1 MVLAGD
7 FNSVINSLDATGA
20 THYSKTLHKLIHTL
34 ELQDAWDVHTAPRGF
49 THYTANAASRID
61 RIYIT
66 KHLLEQ
72 KQCVRKVAAPF
83 TDHMAVILHLKTDL
97 PLTTWGR
104 GYWKLNM
111 ATVRDPATFETL
123 KTKWTLWQRQR
134 SQYNDIL
141 TWWTRFIKKQIKRY
155 YTSIGTARRR
165 DREQLEN
172 FYFSALY
179 DVMKSDLPPGRMY
192 DTINDLRRK
201 INNLQNS
208 DTGKFFSTSPEQ
220 ALQTD
225 EHPTL
230 YHIIRLQ
237 KRKQSRHIG
246 SIRDARN
253 ELHTTQA
260 EISRTFLED
269 LTHRFET
276 HNPDEA
282 AKNHILEHITR
293 RITDIDNIA
302 LLQPITK
309 EELRTAVHNSPTN
322 KSPGID
328 GISSDLYR
336 HTWPLLHTD
345 LLAVLNTMF
354 TECRTAP
361 QQTAGIIVN
370 IPKKSAPTR
379 TSDYRSLTLINADVK
394 LLARVIANR
403 MKMTISSTLHCSQH
417 CGIPDRSIM
426 DAVTKLRNI
435 ITTTEVTKES
445 IYILSIDFKNAF
457 DRVSHDFLFR
467 TMEKQGYDERFIARI
482 NTLFVNT
489 TSAASINGYISR
501 QIPLLRSLR
510 QGCPLSSI
518 LYAIYLDPLLR
529 TIHSALTQNDT
540 PSRRKRTTIIAYA
553 DDVSVILRTQH
564 EATKVEEILRKYEK
578 ASGAEINRLKSKILK
593 IGPSEQDID
602 IMDIRT
608 QQTVK
613 ILGINFSAT
622 THETTLNTWKP
633 LVHTLRQQSCE
644 LYHRDLTLHQRIN
657 YVNNYL
663 LAKLWYV
670 AQFYSPPADIIRQ
683 VNTIIS
689 YFIWKGN
696 IFRVPLSTLQKSKQ
710 EGGLAL
716 INPMAK
722 SRTMCLLRI
731 MEQCNKHENTTTE
744 LLRKCKVEIPSTNPP
759 NQHKPLQRY
768 TYLAC
773 AYYDSAYIPTRLPQ
787 ESLTTHK
794 KKMYAAIKAM
804 IQDTNAMT
812 TMRATKHWTH
822 INWTIIWK
830 NVWDAPVSER
840 ATSTWYEVIHDIKPT
855 RQRLH
860 AIKLAPSDT
869 CTHCTEPD
877 TIQHRLTKCGEAQ
890 TQWKWTQKK
899 LALFLRTDPAYVS
912 PEWLQR
918 PCFNFWPRQKQRATL
933 WILANYVYFRIQ
945 HGPTSTTQEYF
956 DYLQR
961 TRWKLYQTTNRMK
974 LLGNYLSVLDPM
986 GAPITT
992 P

>member
-1 MVLAGD
+1 MPLTYLVATLNINGITAPVRRNMLSAFVTHRAIDIVLLQEVTSAIVACVPGYESHLNIGTENRGTAILVKEGLTSRDILRIPSGRGMAATINGIRYINVYAPSGTEKKKEREDFFNRLLRTLIPTTSGEMVLAGD
-7 FNSVINSLDATGA
+7 FNIVINSLDATGA

-165 DREQLEN
+165 DRDQLEN

-201 INNLQNS
+201 INNLQTG

-253 ELHTTQA
+253 ELHTTQP

-309 EELRTAVHNSPTN
+309 EELRTAVHNRPTN

-345 LLAVLNTMF
+345 LLAVLNTM
-354 TECRTAP
+354 
-361 QQTAGIIVN
+361 
-370 IPKKSAPTR
+370 
-379 TSDYRSLTLINADVK
+379 RS
-394 LLARVIANR
+394 
-403 MKMTISSTLHCSQH
+403 
-417 CGIPDRSIM
+417 
-426 DAVTKLRNI
+426 
-435 ITTTEVTKES
+435 
-445 IYILSIDFKNAF
+445 
-457 DRVSHDFLFR
+457 
-467 TMEKQGYDERFIARI
+467 
-482 NTLFVNT
+482 
-489 TSAASINGYISR
+489 
-501 QIPLLRSLR
+501 
-510 QGCPLSSI
+510 
-518 LYAIYLDPLLR
+518 
-529 TIHSALTQNDT
+529 
-540 PSRRKRTTIIAYA
+540 
-553 DDVSVILRTQH
+553 
-564 EATKVEEILRKYEK
+564 EE
-578 ASGAEINRLKSKILK
+578 
-593 IGPSEQDID
+593 
-602 IMDIRT
+602 
-608 QQTVK
+608 
-613 ILGINFSAT
+613 
-622 THETTLNTWKP
+622 
-633 LVHTLRQQSCE
+633 
-644 LYHRDLTLHQRIN
+644 
-657 YVNNYL
+657 
-663 LAKLWYV
+663 
-670 AQFYSPPADIIRQ
+670 
-683 VNTIIS
+683 
-689 YFIWKGN
+689 
-696 IFRVPLSTLQKSKQ
+696 
-710 EGGLAL
+710 
-716 INPMAK
+716 
-722 SRTMCLLRI
+722 
-731 MEQCNKHENTTTE
+731 
-744 LLRKCKVEIPSTNPP
+744 
-759 NQHKPLQRY
+759 
-768 TYLAC
+768 
-773 AYYDSAYIPTRLPQ
+773 
-787 ESLTTHK
+787 
-794 KKMYAAIKAM
+794 
-804 IQDTNAMT
+804 
-812 TMRATKHWTH
+812 
-822 INWTIIWK
+822 
-830 NVWDAPVSER
+830 
-840 ATSTWYEVIHDIKPT
+840 
-855 RQRLH
+855 
-860 AIKLAPSDT
+860 
-869 CTHCTEPD
+869 
-877 TIQHRLTKCGEAQ
+877 
-890 TQWKWTQKK
+890 
-899 LALFLRTDPAYVS
+899 
-912 PEWLQR
+912 
-918 PCFNFWPRQKQRATL
+918 
-933 WILANYVYFRIQ
+933 
-945 HGPTSTTQEYF
+945 
-956 DYLQR
+956 
-961 TRWKLYQTTNRMK
+961 
-974 LLGNYLSVLDPM
+974 
-986 GAPITT
+986 
-992 P
+992 